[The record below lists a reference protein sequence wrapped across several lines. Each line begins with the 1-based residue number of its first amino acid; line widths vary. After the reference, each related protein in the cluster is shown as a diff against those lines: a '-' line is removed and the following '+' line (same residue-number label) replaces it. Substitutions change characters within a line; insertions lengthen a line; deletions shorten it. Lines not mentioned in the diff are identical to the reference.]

1 MRDIRISGLRI
12 EAADGTTLTFDVSY
26 SEGHQL
32 PSNVTQYPVEG
43 DFPMADGVQLLPRTF
58 TAEVMT
64 STAPN
69 TAGFEAPSPNRD
81 IEMGQRLVRLRNSK
95 QLLKLT
101 TEDGVLENFVL
112 RSVTWT
118 RTGETGEAIY
128 PSLEFVEVMIATRQ
142 TVSIPPVV
150 RQRRARG
157 EQSGVLY
164 SDERMMSVPINE
176 PVTDIDPNYT
186 PRGVYQEPG
195 VTRHNYQ
202 LQQAAETQKERSA
215 RWAREAQ
222 MSGPVSP
229 FGTFNPS
236 NPGFIT
242 W

>member
-12 EAADGTTLTFDVSY
+12 EAADGTKLTFDVSY

-43 DFPMADGVQLLPRTF
+43 DLPMADGVQLLPRTF

-69 TAGFEAPSPNRD
+69 TAGFEQPSPNRD

-142 TVSIPPVV
+142 MLSIPPIV
-150 RQRRARG
+150 RPRRGRG
-157 EQSGVLY
+157 QQDGALY
-164 SDERMMSVPINE
+164 SEVTLTSRPTDTLSTEYERIQSDWTSPEAIAYGREQAAQMQRLRMPAASFFVPIGTVQF
-176 PVTDIDPNYT
+176 P
-186 PRGVYQEPG
+186 
-195 VTRHNYQ
+195 
-202 LQQAAETQKERSA
+202 
-215 RWAREAQ
+215 
-222 MSGPVSP
+222 P
-229 FGTFNPS
+229 F
-236 NPGFIT
+236 
-242 W
+242 